1 MDCPLQKRSELTWEF
16 TFCGSPERLQIEW
29 SSRVPFRGA
38 KGGNIFMHGA
48 IPLSMAALM
57 AVGII
62 VIGCFYLVSPER
74 ISGTFGLKPPASD
87 ADTRAWLRPKGIR
100 DVVSGLIVL
109 TMMLTADARL
119 VGIVLLV
126 EAIIPLGDMSIILGS
141 GGSKSRAFSI
151 HGVTCAVMLVVGLL
165 LIHAI

>member
-1 MDCPLQKRSELTWEF
+1 MR
-16 TFCGSPERLQIEW
+16 
-29 SSRVPFRGA
+29 
-38 KGGNIFMHGA
+38 NA
-48 IPLSMAALM
+48 IPLILAALM
-57 AVGII
+57 AVGIM

-100 DVVSGLIVL
+100 DVVAGLVVL
-109 TMMLTADARL
+109 TMMLTADGRA
-119 VGIVLLV
+119 VGIALLV
-126 EAIIPLGDMSIILGS
+126 EAILPFGDMSIVLGS
-141 GGSKSRAFSI
+141 GGSRSKALSI